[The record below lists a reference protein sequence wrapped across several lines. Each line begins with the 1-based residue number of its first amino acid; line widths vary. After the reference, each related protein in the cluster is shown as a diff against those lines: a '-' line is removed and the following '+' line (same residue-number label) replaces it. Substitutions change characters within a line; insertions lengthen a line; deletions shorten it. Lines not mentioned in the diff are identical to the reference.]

1 VAPSTLP
8 LAILR
13 CCGNQATREDGGQRI
28 SFLRLSLCTVVVGA
42 CVGWLAP
49 SAQASDQLAI
59 EVGFH
64 LLYELK
70 FPEAREQFSAWQK
83 VHPDSALGGVS
94 EAASYLF
101 EEFYAQGVLTSDFFL
116 DNKRLL
122 GGGKGGGDTT
132 RRAAFQAANMR
143 ALALA
148 HHQLSSDP
156 RDTEALLALTLSTG
170 MQADYASL
178 IEKRQFESLHLVRDA
193 ERYAKDLLVLAPDSA
208 DAYVTLGAANYVI
221 GSLPMYKR
229 FFLRFGDIHGDKFA
243 GIMQLE
249 IAATRGHYLRPFAKI
264 LLALAALRENQIELA
279 RTQLLELTD
288 EFPQNTLFLDE
299 LAKLEKSQGTLLRH

>member
-1 VAPSTLP
+1 M
-8 LAILR
+8 
-13 CCGNQATREDGGQRI
+13 EDQRI
-28 SFLRLSLCTVVVGA
+28 RFLRLSLWTLVVGT
-42 CVGWLAP
+42 CVGWPAP
-49 SAQASDQLAI
+49 SARASDQLAI
-59 EVGFH
+59 EAGFR

-83 VHPDSALGGVS
+83 AHPDNALGNVF

-101 EEFYAQGVLTSDFFL
+101 EEFYGQGILTSEFFL

-122 GGGKGGGDTT
+122 GGTGRGGDTT
-132 RRAAFQAANMR
+132 RPTAFLAANMR
-143 ALALA
+143 ALTLA
-148 HHQLSSDP
+148 HRQLSSDP

-178 IEKRQFESLHLVRDA
+178 IEKHQFESLHFVRDA
-193 ERYAKDLLVLAPDSA
+193 QRYAKDLLVLAPDSA
-208 DAYVTLGAANYVI
+208 DAYVALGTANYVI
-221 GSLPMYKR
+221 GCLPAYKR
-229 FFLRFGDIHGDKFA
+229 FFLRLGDIHGDKLA

-264 LLALAALRENQIELA
+264 LLALAALREKQVELA

-288 EFPQNTLFLDE
+288 EFPQNTLFLHE
-299 LAKLEKSQGTLLRH
+299 LAKLEKSQGGLLRH